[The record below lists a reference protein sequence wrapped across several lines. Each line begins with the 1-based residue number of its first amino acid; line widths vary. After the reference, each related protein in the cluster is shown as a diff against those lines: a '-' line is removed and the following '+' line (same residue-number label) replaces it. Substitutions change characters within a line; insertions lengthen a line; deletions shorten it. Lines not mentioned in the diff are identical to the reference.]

1 MRGYRLLKKSGQI
14 DLISKVK
21 QSLMDQQLRLTDKCF
36 PAFLIGSRIPYDKI
50 VNIKKASRNNQDG
63 LFHPY
68 QTGIVYRKTE
78 NWICVVAGNEAVVF
92 ESVADKMGNDLISE
106 IKVGDRFHSHIAP

>member
-1 MRGYRLLKKSGQI
+1 M
-14 DLISKVK
+14 
-21 QSLMDQQLRLTDKCF
+21 
-36 PAFLIGSRIPYDKI
+36 
-50 VNIKKASRNNQDG
+50 
-63 LFHPY
+63 
-68 QTGIVYRKTE
+68 YRKTE